1 MLVESVD
8 LTTQKTSIEM
18 SLEYQR
24 LKLKIIFAITLLVIT
39 GSLILVTSL
48 LSGGSTF
55 IGLLIILIF
64 GIFYAYETTNKF
76 KMLSKAS
83 TLEHSEI
90 IGIVVLLA
98 KNGNIDPPSVLVE
111 DEDVINAYAL
121 STLKKSYIILPQGII
136 DSFDNGNISKEEME
150 SIIAHELGHIINKD
164 SFISAGMWATVRFFQ
179 LLQSGLEKIGS
190 FISKIT
196 QKSADAT
203 RRSDNWLLIC
213 MTLLL
218 ALFLVLIIVS
228 SISLSIFIF
237 VCAFFIH
244 LLGRQ
249 QEHVADLISAKL
261 TQKPDVLATAL
272 HNIHKLDLLSTPA
285 SQLSPYEY
293 AIVSKSTIDL
303 KDENLTLRDRI
314 KEYNSTHP
322 NLTYRI
328 NLLLSPKLIPNWV
341 YSLENKINTF
351 KLSKYSLNNR
361 FAIKY
366 KDWEYP
372 PFNPFYHGISLGILV
387 GFVFLTLNYFVS
399 STLSFYVFL
408 IISSIWI
415 GVSSLS
421 KDYPTESSFNL
432 SYFNEI
438 LTLVFVFVLV
448 FSFLSNI
455 ATGVL
460 AFYSTIILGITI
472 MVPVSFISGVTLTYI
487 KKVK

>member
-8 LTTQKTSIEM
+8 LKTQKTSIEM

-64 GIFYAYETTNKF
+64 GIFYVYETTKKF
-76 KMLSKAS
+76 KMLSKAPL
-83 TLEHSEI
+83 LEHSEI
-90 IGIVVLLA
+90 IEMIGLLS

-121 STLKKSYIILPQGII
+121 STLKKSYIILPRGII
-136 DSFDNGNISKEEME
+136 DSFDNGDISKEEME

-179 LLQSGLEKIGS
+179 LLQSSLEKIGS

-203 RRSDNWLLIC
+203 RRADNWLLIC

-218 ALFLVLIIVS
+218 ALLLVLIIVS

-237 VCAFFIH
+237 VCVFFIH

-261 TQKPDVLATAL
+261 TQKPNVLATAL

-303 KDENLTLRDRI
+303 KDENLTFRDRI
-314 KEYNSTHP
+314 KEYSSTHP

-328 NLLLSPKLIPNWV
+328 NLLLSPN
-341 YSLENKINTF
+341 
-351 KLSKYSLNNR
+351 
-361 FAIKY
+361 
-366 KDWEYP
+366 
-372 PFNPFYHGISLGILV
+372 
-387 GFVFLTLNYFVS
+387 
-399 STLSFYVFL
+399 
-408 IISSIWI
+408 
-415 GVSSLS
+415 
-421 KDYPTESSFNL
+421 
-432 SYFNEI
+432 
-438 LTLVFVFVLV
+438 
-448 FSFLSNI
+448 
-455 ATGVL
+455 
-460 AFYSTIILGITI
+460 
-472 MVPVSFISGVTLTYI
+472 
-487 KKVK
+487 